1 MDKQLNQATM
11 VRTKFRNKFLNFK
24 TGENKL
30 VYAKQRN
37 YCVNLLQQKKATYFE
52 NLDLSSIADNTL
64 FWKTVSQLFTEINV
78 PKNNKI
84 TLVEGDK
91 VLTGDAKM
99 SETFNSFFVNTLNIE
114 KDESIFCDMGD
125 ETDPVLRAYFKN
137 PTEFSFLPIA
147 KEVKNFNTKKA
158 APQDDIPVKIL
169 KLNNDIFSRCL
180 SDIFN
185 ESMEAANFPNNLK
198 YAEITLVYKKGN
210 RHEKE
215 NYRSVL
221 IKYYI
226 CYIQNI

>member
-11 VRTKFRNKFLNFK
+11 VRTKLRNKFLNFK

-64 FWKTVSQLFTEINV
+64 FWKKVSPLFTEINV

-99 SETFNSFFVNTLNIE
+99 SETFNSFF
-114 KDESIFCDMGD
+114 F
-125 ETDPVLRAYFKN
+125 F
-137 PTEFSFLPIA
+137 FL
-147 KEVKNFNTKKA
+147 K
-158 APQDDIPVKIL
+158 
-169 KLNNDIFSRCL
+169 
-180 SDIFN
+180 
-185 ESMEAANFPNNLK
+185 
-198 YAEITLVYKKGN
+198 
-210 RHEKE
+210 H
-215 NYRSVL
+215 
-221 IKYYI
+221 
-226 CYIQNI
+226 